1 MHPSRDTAGP
11 SSPCVLQP
19 GRAAGAPQ
27 PRRAIRANR
36 VQTGGLPGL
45 CSLLLEAWAVVHKI
59 VVCPLISPLVLRE
72 GGRWCCRRRRCLR
85 WICGVWS
92 PLYASVRIS
101 IQRQKQTGR
110 ERERERERE
119 SESGGRE
126 GGVVEK
132 ERRRRRR
139 RRRKRGWGNKSP
151 WVRRSQWKKRG
162 MREKGQEEKKRK
174 KKKKARRGHHHTWTG
189 DLPLLACE
197 CVCVC
202 VCVCVYVCVCVCVC
216 VCMYVCGDR
225 QRGCEGGEAY
235 VASVTRSVNK
245 SRAQGLNRA
254 LFCLIQIPPEST
266 FILLIK

>member
-1 MHPSRDTAGP
+1 MTRETHAHKKKNQSKTKNEINNNNQTKPAKKKNRPWKQQLPQINLVRRSLTQPLDWLLLFLDRHRRDTAASKKEKKKRKRRKKKKKKGASMHPSRDTAGS

-45 CSLLLEAWAVVHKI
+45 CSLLLEACAIVHKI

-72 GGRWCCRRRRCLR
+72 GGRWCCRRRRR

-110 ERERERERE
+110 ERERERVRVE
-119 SESGGRE
+119 GGREE

-139 RRRKRGWGNKSP
+139 GWGNKSP
-151 WVRRSQWKKRG
+151 CVRRSQWKKRG
-162 MREKGQEEKKRK
+162 MREKG
-174 KKKKARRGHHHTWTG
+174 
-189 DLPLLACE
+189 
-197 CVCVC
+197 
-202 VCVCVYVCVCVCVC
+202 
-216 VCMYVCGDR
+216 
-225 QRGCEGGEAY
+225 
-235 VASVTRSVNK
+235 
-245 SRAQGLNRA
+245 
-254 LFCLIQIPPEST
+254 
-266 FILLIK
+266 